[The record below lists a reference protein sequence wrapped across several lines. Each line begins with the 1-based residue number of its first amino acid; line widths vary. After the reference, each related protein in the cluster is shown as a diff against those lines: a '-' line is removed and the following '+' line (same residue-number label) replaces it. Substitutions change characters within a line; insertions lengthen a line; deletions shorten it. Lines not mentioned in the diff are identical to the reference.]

1 LLLSLG
7 KSQYL
12 FYLREKNGMKTIVL
26 VRHAKTE
33 KVSGKVDF
41 DRKLQEKGLKQLP
54 LMKDFLAAAC
64 SAIPVSIICS
74 TSRRTR
80 ATLKGIED
88 AFTNRKSDFIE
99 DLYLAERS
107 EITDLIEQ
115 LDADNDVLVVVGHN
129 DGLSDTAS
137 YYHGDYLHMSTG
149 DCIIFEFETDKWD
162 GISRA
167 NATLRH
173 HFSPQVSN

>member
-1 LLLSLG
+1 
-7 KSQYL
+7 
-12 FYLREKNGMKTIVL
+12 MKTIVL

-33 KVSGKVDF
+33 KVPGKNDF
-41 DRKLQEKGLKQLP
+41 DRKLHAKGLKQLP
-54 LMKDFLAAAC
+54 LMKDFLATFFRK
-64 SAIPVSIICS
+64 IPVSIVCS

-80 ATLKGIED
+80 ATMKGIED
-88 AFTNRKSDFIE
+88 AFAIRNNDFSE

-107 EITDLIEQ
+107 KITELIGRF
-115 LDADNDVLVVVGHN
+115 DAENDVLVLVGHN

-137 YYHGDYLHMSTG
+137 YFHGDYLDMSTG
-149 DCIIFEFETDKWD
+149 DCIVFEFETEKWE